1 MPSAA
6 QATKR
11 RTGKRSMGTFH
22 VDCIIEK
29 HVDRRRTARIS
40 KLLVDTGSNYT
51 WLPEQALKRIGVAPT
66 DQRI

>member
-1 MPSAA
+1 
-6 QATKR
+6 
-11 RTGKRSMGTFH
+11 MGTFH